1 MYHLRLTPE
10 AERDLV
16 RLDATIKQR
25 VLGKL
30 KWLCQ
35 NCDNRKHETLKGRY
49 KGKFRFKVAKHYRIL
64 YTFNRQT
71 RELTVSRIQHRS
83 RVY

>member
-1 MYHLRLTPE
+1 MYRLTLTPE
-10 AERDLV
+10 AEEDLA
-16 RLDATIKQR
+16 RLDSKIEQR
-25 VLGKL
+25 ILDKL

-35 NCDNRKHETLKGRY
+35 NCEIHRHKALTVPH
-49 KGKFRFKVAKHYRIL
+49 KGKFSYRVTRDYRIL
-64 YTFNRQT
+64 YTFDRQT

>member
-1 MYHLRLTPE
+1 MYRLTLTPE
-10 AERDLV
+10 AEGDLA
-16 RLDATIKQR
+16 RLDSKIEQR
-25 VLGKL
+25 ILDKL

-35 NCDNRKHETLKGRY
+35 NCEIHRHKALTVPH
-49 KGKFRFKVAKHYRIL
+49 KGKFSYRITRDYRIL
-64 YTFNRQT
+64 YTFDRQT